1 MKIFRVSLS
10 DATVLNCCC
19 LWWWRNCHV
28 CYCLLVCQAHQL
40 QFYWTNTEQESQC
53 LQPMSIYRR
62 PRGFLCTLETTIRQ
76 YDFVMHHMT
85 TKRKL
90 ISDSHW
96 VWNFQR
102 VLCSSPSTTDP
113 PNRAYQALLH
123 FLQHSFFFVKAW
135 TQEVHL
141 SLPKAFNE
149 RDTQRAWNVL
159 QVLSPAKELEWSQ
172 NANLPSDANI
182 HTHNVCGD
190 RKPQRWVWTSKIINC
205 SL

>member
-1 MKIFRVSLS
+1 MYVTAFWSARPISYSFTGQIQSRRASVSSWCPSIGDHEDFCVPWRLQS
-10 DATVLNCCC
+10 GSMT
-19 LWWWRNCHV
+19 LWCTIWQ
-28 CYCLLVCQAHQL
+28 QA
-40 QFYWTNTEQESQC
+40 
-53 LQPMSIYRR
+53 
-62 PRGFLCTLETTIRQ
+62 
-76 YDFVMHHMT
+76 
-85 TKRKL
+85 KRKL

-102 VLCSSPSTTDP
+102 VLCSSPSATDP

-159 QVLSPAKELEWSQ
+159 QVLSPAKELERSQ
-172 NANLPSDANI
+172 NANLTIRCQYP
-182 HTHNVCGD
+182 H
-190 RKPQRWVWTSKIINC
+190 P
-205 SL
+205 

>member
-85 TKRKL
+85 TSKEKANQRL
-90 ISDSHW
+90 ALSLEFSAGSVQLPLHHW
-96 VWNFQR
+96 PTQPC
-102 VLCSSPSTTDP
+102 LPSTPALSAAQFLFCESLDSRGP
-113 PNRAYQALLH
+113 PQSSQGFQWKGHTEGLKCTPGTQSCKRIRMVSECKPDHQMPISTPITSVETENLRDESE
-123 FLQHSFFFVKAW
+123 LQK
-135 TQEVHL
+135 L
-141 SLPKAFNE
+141 
-149 RDTQRAWNVL
+149 
-159 QVLSPAKELEWSQ
+159 
-172 NANLPSDANI
+172 
-182 HTHNVCGD
+182 
-190 RKPQRWVWTSKIINC
+190 
-205 SL
+205 